1 LPKQKKN
8 RKKKNNRAM
17 DKLWAP
23 WRLEYIVNADA
34 DVDCIFCSKPKED
47 KDEENLICFRS
58 EHSFVML
65 NKYPYNNGHLMVVPY
80 LHESDLT
87 RLTDTVILDLSHT
100 LNKAILAIRHAMH
113 PHGMNIGVNLGRTAG
128 AGIDEHLH
136 YHVVPRWN
144 GDTNFMPVLTDV
156 KVVSESL
163 QSSWRKLTTAFR
175 KIEAYK

>member
-1 LPKQKKN
+1 
-8 RKKKNNRAM
+8 M

-23 WRLEYIVNADA
+23 WRLEYIVNADENEG
-34 DVDCIFCSKPKED
+34 CIFCEKPKE
-47 KDEENLICFRS
+47 KRDEENLICFRS
-58 EHSFVML
+58 KFSFVML

-80 LHESDLT
+80 LHESDPT
-87 RLTDTVILDLSHT
+87 RLTDSIMLDLAHT

-128 AGIDEHLH
+128 AGIDAHLH

-144 GDTNFMPVLTDV
+144 GDTNFMPILSDV

-163 QSSWRKLTTAFR
+163 QSSWLKLTAAFQEI
-175 KIEAYK
+175 KTDK